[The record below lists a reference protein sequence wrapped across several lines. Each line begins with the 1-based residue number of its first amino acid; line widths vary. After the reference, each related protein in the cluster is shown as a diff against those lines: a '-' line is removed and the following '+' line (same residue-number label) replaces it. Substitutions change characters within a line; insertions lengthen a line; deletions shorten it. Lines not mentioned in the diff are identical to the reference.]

1 MKIIFDK
8 MDIDIYKVIDAA
20 NKPFGFKVFY
30 PGPGTGG
37 HCIPIDPLY
46 LLGRLNS
53 RIKF

>member
-20 NKPFGFKVFY
+20 KTKPFGFKVFY

-37 HCIPIDPLY
+37 HWTIDPLAY
-46 LLGRLNS
+46 LGRLNS
-53 RIKF
+53 MD

>member
-20 NKPFGFKVFY
+20 KQNLLGLKFSS
-30 PGPGTGG
+30 GPGTGG

-46 LLGRLNS
+46 LFEG
-53 RIKF
+53 